1 MILIVQC
8 IYLYAASLKWERN
21 SEKGSDFCFVYKI
34 LCNESGNQDN
44 CITTAG
50 IGVFVEVYTLR
61 KMDRQLTI
69 GSLNKLI
76 VNMWEQRFSSI
87 VKNKHFQRLILANM
101 LWSFT
106 HFAFV
111 LVSGWVVFLLTNSA
125 VKVILLTFFQFSA
138 LPIVGLFAGALIDRV
153 GNRTIMLVS
162 QTIYTVVFLC
172 IAALLYLEILA
183 FWHLATAAV
192 VTGLCWAID
201 WPARRSILAYVVGE
215 ENVSDG
221 YIVDYSI
228 QTLGRVFGSAA
239 AGIITKVLGEVWS
252 YVGFAV
258 LSFLA
263 IIMIANLINYK
274 LETKSRKDSAE
285 AKIPIS
291 AVWKYVSG
299 DNVILG
305 VLIVT
310 MCVNFF
316 VVPNRS
322 LFPVFASTVLKGDA
336 LYLGYLALSY
346 SLGGFLGIFL
356 SYWGLV
362 YYKNTN
368 LFIFGSILQAIAFAF
383 FSLSSLLV
391 LSVIIMFL
399 SGIGSGYFG
408 VLQSEIL
415 LTHTEKH
422 MRNSVFG
429 WLVVAIGLQPLGR
442 LSLSAVT
449 SMVGARFALGG
460 TSTIACLL
468 LILTALRLSGFWQSI
483 AEKSSG

>member
-1 MILIVQC
+1 
-8 IYLYAASLKWERN
+8 
-21 SEKGSDFCFVYKI
+21 
-34 LCNESGNQDN
+34 
-44 CITTAG
+44 
-50 IGVFVEVYTLR
+50 
-61 KMDRQLTI
+61 
-69 GSLNKLI
+69 
-76 VNMWEQRFSSI
+76 MWETRFSSI
-87 VKNKHFQRLILANM
+87 AKDKQFQRLILANM

-138 LPIVGLFAGALIDRV
+138 LPIVGLFAGSLIDRV

-162 QTIYTVVFLC
+162 QIIYTVVYLC
-172 IAALLYLEILA
+172 IAALIYLEILA
-183 FWHLATAAV
+183 FWHLATAAF

-215 ENVSDG
+215 NKVSDG
-221 YIVDYSI
+221 YIVDYSV
-228 QTLGRVFGSAA
+228 QTLGRVLGSAA

-252 YVGFAV
+252 YIGFAV
-258 LSFLA
+258 LSFFA
-263 IIMIANLINYK
+263 IILIAGLIDYK
-274 LETKSRKDSAE
+274 LVSKSSKVSTE

-291 AVWKYVSG
+291 AVWKHVSR
-299 DNVILG
+299 DNAILG

-336 LYLGYLALSY
+336 LYLGYLGVAY
-346 SLGGFLGIFL
+346 SLGGFIGIFL
-356 SYWGLV
+356 SYWGLI

-368 LFIFGSILQAIAFAF
+368 LFIVGSILQSMAFVS
-383 FSLSSLLV
+383 FSFSSLLV
-391 LSVIIMFL
+391 LSIIILFL
-399 SGIGSGYFG
+399 AGIGSGYFG

-422 MRNSVFG
+422 MRNSVLG

-442 LSLSAVT
+442 LTLSAVT
-449 SMVGARFALGG
+449 SIVGARLALGG
-460 TSTIACLL
+460 TATIACLL
-468 LILTALRLSGFWQSI
+468 LVVAAIRLPGFWQSI
-483 AEKSSG
+483 PEKSSD